1 MIEEFSVH
9 PKPQNKNA
17 KLLFL
22 AVFLLSAVGFVTY
35 FFMNQYR
42 GIAGFIALML
52 LVTALLIYTKYIS
65 VEFYYDITKDSEGTP
80 IFVVRQLI
88 GKRQTTLCRISLWD
102 ILKIEKETASER
114 RAHKTERNIVKY
126 VYAPTLKPAVS
137 YRITISNRY
146 EKAEIIIE
154 GTDEFIELLGKYSA
168 EARLMRSEA
177 DDE

>member
-65 VEFYYDITKDSEGTP
+65 VEFYYDI
-80 IFVVRQLI
+80 I
-88 GKRQTTLCRISLWD
+88 
-102 ILKIEKETASER
+102 
-114 RAHKTERNIVKY
+114 
-126 VYAPTLKPAVS
+126 
-137 YRITISNRY
+137 
-146 EKAEIIIE
+146 
-154 GTDEFIELLGKYSA
+154 
-168 EARLMRSEA
+168 
-177 DDE
+177 